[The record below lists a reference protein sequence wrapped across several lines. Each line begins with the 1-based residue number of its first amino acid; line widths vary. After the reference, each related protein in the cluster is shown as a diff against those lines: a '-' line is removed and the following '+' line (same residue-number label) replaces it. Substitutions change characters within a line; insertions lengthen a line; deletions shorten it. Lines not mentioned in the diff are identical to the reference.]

1 MGKRVFLIVLDSFG
15 IGAAPDAK
23 KYNDEGANTLKAVS
37 KSKYFNAPNLKKLGL
52 FNIEGVDFGKK
63 SVAPIGCF
71 ARMQELSAAK
81 DTTHGHW
88 EIAGIISEKPMPTYP
103 LGFSE
108 EVINKLQLATGR
120 KVVCNKPYSGT
131 QVILDYG
138 EEHIKSGNIIVYTS
152 ADSVM
157 QIAAH
162 ESVISL
168 PELYEICQKARDIM
182 QGDDG
187 VGRIIAR
194 PFVGRFPDFVRT
206 QNRRD
211 FSLSPPKDTILD
223 VLDKQGYDT
232 IAVGKISDIFCGRGI
247 DESVHTSNNYDG
259 MQQIIKYQDKRFEG
273 LCFVNLMD
281 FDSLYGHRNN
291 VDGYATAVSE
301 FDVQLSKFL
310 DNMQKQDILIITAD
324 HGCDPSNSG
333 TDHTREYVPMLMVGE
348 SVKSNLDLKT
358 RKGFCDIGSSICE
371 IFGLENTLEGKSFWS
386 KIKKDD

>member
-1 MGKRVFLIVLDSFG
+1 M
-15 IGAAPDAK
+15 
-23 KYNDEGANTLKAVS
+23 
-37 KSKYFNAPNLKKLGL
+37 
-52 FNIEGVDFGKK
+52 
-63 SVAPIGCF
+63 
-71 ARMQELSAAK
+71 
-81 DTTHGHW
+81 
-88 EIAGIISEKPMPTYP
+88 
-103 LGFSE
+103 
-108 EVINKLQLATGR
+108 
-120 KVVCNKPYSGT
+120 
-131 QVILDYG
+131 
-138 EEHIKSGNIIVYTS
+138 
-152 ADSVM
+152 
-157 QIAAH
+157 
-162 ESVISL
+162 
-168 PELYEICQKARDIM
+168 
-182 QGDDG
+182 
-187 VGRIIAR
+187 
-194 PFVGRFPDFVRT
+194 
-206 QNRRD
+206 
-211 FSLSPPKDTILD
+211 SPPKDTILD

>member
-1 MGKRVFLIVLDSFG
+1 
-15 IGAAPDAK
+15 
-23 KYNDEGANTLKAVS
+23 
-37 KSKYFNAPNLKKLGL
+37 
-52 FNIEGVDFGKK
+52 
-63 SVAPIGCF
+63 
-71 ARMQELSAAK
+71 
-81 DTTHGHW
+81 
-88 EIAGIISEKPMPTYP
+88 MPTYP

-168 PELYEICQKARDIM
+168 PELYKICQKARDIM

-291 VDGYATAVSE
+291 VDGYATA
-301 FDVQLSKFL
+301 DRK
-310 DNMQKQDILIITAD
+310 
-324 HGCDPSNSG
+324 
-333 TDHTREYVPMLMVGE
+333 
-348 SVKSNLDLKT
+348 SVV
-358 RKGFCDIGSSICE
+358 
-371 IFGLENTLEGKSFWS
+371 
-386 KIKKDD
+386 